1 MFARGTGLPVMKPL
15 TRKAQSLD
23 RTCDTYIHPS
33 NNYCQDTIMIER
45 ESNVSSGRER
55 ETVILAGSLTWE
67 TRWDTIDKIESNWLN
82 KQSRRRKR
90 EKKKKEKRKF
100 SVPDIEFRPM
110 ESLPPVPGETSP
122 AGRYW
127 FFLITLSDVG
137 FTLRR

>member
-55 ETVILAGSLTWE
+55 ERELYWQDLWAEKLDGIRLIRLN
-67 TRWDTIDKIESNWLN
+67 RIDWTNN
-82 KQSRRRKR
+82 R
-90 EKKKKEKRKF
+90 EEERGKKKKKKENSLSRILNSDLWNLSLRSRAKRAQQVDIDF
-100 SVPDIEFRPM
+100 S
-110 ESLPPVPGETSP
+110 
-122 AGRYW
+122 
-127 FFLITLSDVG
+127 
-137 FTLRR
+137 